1 MNIRFLA
8 QSEYFNGL
16 HLKDDI
22 ILEKEYEQ
30 GPFTNLPKVRYFL
43 YYLEENVRKEVMPFT
58 DKVDIFHITDCQYDS
73 DFLYFTEYTD
83 MLDGGYTFNIIRYN
97 ITDHTH
103 TKIISLKDNINL
115 YPHNKQIKIYILDDS
130 NLIIQRALPKV
141 SENGLLKEFFDF
153 TLVLFDFVKN
163 KQIVIED
170 ENLVRNGIEFILP
183 YNETSCVM
191 KTGYS
196 VFENDRHAKLK
207 KEEAAIESLMVI
219 NIQQFI
225 SDLKLEQQNL
235 VMNTVDQSYY
245 DTTVINAKII
255 DNFLIYSK
263 YNYENSDENII
274 FYDIAT
280 KNEDEKVYTC
290 INKTTTGEYLLKNA
304 TVIDNKPYMIKKN
317 SSGTQFFNLIT
328 NDIDAAYPEEYDIR
342 FVNNN
347 TVISTFTEKTLFGKE
362 YPLVGIHRF
371 PSKKVILQERGEY
384 IGSVA
389 SNNETSYIFLK

>member
-8 QSEYFNGL
+8 QSEFFNGL

-58 DKVDIFHITDCQYDS
+58 DKVDVFHITDCQYDS
-73 DFLYFTEYTD
+73 DYLYFTEYTD

-115 YPHNKQIKIYILDDS
+115 YPDNKQIKIYILDDS
-130 NLIIQRALPKV
+130 NLIIQRALPKN

-170 ENLVRNGIEFILP
+170 ENLVKNGIEFILP

-207 KEEAAIESLMVI
+207 KEEAAVESLMII
-219 NIQQFI
+219 NIKQFI

-235 VMNTVDQSYY
+235 VMNTIDQSYY

-255 DNFLIYSK
+255 DSFLIYSK
-263 YNYENSDENII
+263 FNYEKQDESIV
-274 FYDIAT
+274 FYDIAS
-280 KNEDEKVYTC
+280 KKDDEKIYTC

-317 SSGTQFFNLIT
+317 SSGTQFFNMIT
-328 NDIDAAYPEEYDIR
+328 NDIDATFPEEYDIR
-342 FVNNN
+342 FVNNH
-347 TVISTFTEKTLFGKE
+347 TVISTFADRALFGKE
-362 YPLVGIHRF
+362 YKLVGIHKF

-389 SNNETSYIFLK
+389 SDHETTYIFLK